1 MIRKRSLL
9 IGASALAAVVV
20 SAVPA
25 SAHVTPTTYGTTYT
39 AGVTNVF
46 ALRVPHSCADP
57 DTVNS
62 PGGTS
67 LTSKIVVDVP
77 AAVAS
82 VKPQFIPGWTL
93 STVKSGT
100 GAVTQI
106 TWEASSA
113 AFALPDTSYM
123 DFGIRATLNGV
134 AGDKIGLPTHQHC
147 DFHENGTA
155 ATGLLDDW
163 TGADTP
169 TITLVGADK
178 AVNTPAQVAEVK
190 AKAFSV
196 DAIAAQVAAAASKT
210 ALEATGGQVNFLI
223 AVVNALASK
232 PRGEVAAARAGSKLN
247 VNVDLSAV
255 NKGRSVDVL
264 LNGIRLGSK
273 TLNAAGDVS
282 ASFKATAGANSRI
295 DIVLGGTVVAT
306 TTI

>member
-1 MIRKRSLL
+1 MIPKRSLL
-9 IGASALAAVVV
+9 IGASALAAIVV

-25 SAHVTPTTYGTTYT
+25 SAHVSPTTYGTTYT

-67 LTSKIVVDVP
+67 LTSKLVVDVP
-77 AAVAS
+77 ATVTS

-106 TWEASSA
+106 TWQASSA

-123 DFGIRATLNGV
+123 DFGIRATLNGK
-134 AGDKIGLPTHQHC
+134 AGDKISLPTNQYC

-155 ATGLLDDW
+155 ATGLVDPW
-163 TGADTP
+163 IGADAP
-169 TITLVGADK
+169 TLTLVGADQ

-190 AKAFSV
+190 AKAFSGG
-196 DAIAAQVAAAASKT
+196 AAAEGAAAAKT
-210 ALEATGGQVNFLI
+210 ALDTATNQVNFLI
-223 AVVNALASK
+223 AVVNALAAN
-232 PRGEVAAARAGSKLN
+232 PRQVAASFSAGKVN

-255 NKGRSVDVL
+255 HKGRAVDVL
-264 LNGIRLGSK
+264 VNGVRVGSK
-273 TLNAAGDVS
+273 PLNAAGDLS
-282 ASFKATAGANSRI
+282 TSFKATAAANSRV
-295 DIVLGGTVVAT
+295 DIVLGGTVVAS

>member
-1 MIRKRSLL
+1 MIRKRSHL
-9 IGASALAAVVV
+9 IGATALAAVVI

-25 SAHVTPTTYGTTYT
+25 SAHVSPTTYGTTYT

-67 LTSKIVVDVP
+67 LTSKLVVDVP
-77 AAVAS
+77 ATITS

-106 TWEASSA
+106 TWQASSA
-113 AFALPDTSYM
+113 AFAVPDTAYM
-123 DFGIRATLNGV
+123 DFGIRATLNGK
-134 AGDKIGLPTHQHC
+134 AGDKISLPTNQYC

-155 ATGLLDDW
+155 ATGLVDPW
-163 TGADTP
+163 IGADAP
-169 TITLVGADK
+169 TITLVGADQ

-190 AKAFSV
+190 SKATSGG
-196 DAIAAQVAAAASKT
+196 AAADATAAAKT
-210 ALEATGGQVNFLI
+210 ALDSTSNQVAFLI
-223 AVVNALASK
+223 AVVNQLALN
-232 PRGEVAAARAGSKLN
+232 RGEVGASRSTGKIN

-255 NKGRSVDVL
+255 HKGRSVDVL
-264 LNGIRLGSK
+264 VNGVRLGSK
-273 TLNAAGDVS
+273 ALNSAGDLS
-282 ASFKATAGANSRI
+282 TSFKGSAGPNSKI
-295 DIVLGGTVVAT
+295 DVVLDGTVVAT